1 MFERFDCI
9 FLKSGYFYPFIFRLL
24 RMYND
29 GAGPAA
35 PDLQTTRPRAL
46 SVSELNHQARH
57 LLETSFMQVWVEGEL
72 SGFSQP
78 SSGHWYFSLKDRK
91 CQIRCAMFRGMN
103 QRIRTPPKEGD
114 QVRIRGKVTLYENR
128 GDFQII
134 VEHIEPAGLGA
145 LQQTFEELKLKLQAE
160 GLLDQSQKKPLPST
174 PRHIGVITSA
184 TGAAIH
190 DILTV
195 LARRCPAIPIT
206 LYPTAVQGKA
216 ATTDIVEAIEAARS
230 HGVAD
235 VLIIGRGGGS
245 LEDLWCFNEEAV
257 ARAIAACDI
266 PTVSAVG
273 HEVDVTIADFVADLR
288 APTPSAAAEK
298 ISPDQLQWLQQLR
311 ERQSRLSNAMTLA
324 LKRLSTQLGHLSA
337 RLRDPRRDLM
347 EKAQRMDD
355 LEVRLQKAISQRL
368 TTAGVRHDHL
378 HQRLVTQSPRRQV
391 SASDE
396 ALQRV
401 RERLAS
407 SIDQQLRQRQTK
419 LEHAAQTLNLVS
431 PLATL
436 GRGYAIV
443 RDNHGKIIRDT
454 SQVSPGDTL
463 SARVARGEVQA
474 KVISIKPGDL
484 DPPN

>member
-1 MFERFDCI
+1 MD
-9 FLKSGYFYPFIFRLL
+9 SGFQ
-24 RMYND
+24 D
-29 GAGPAA
+29 S
-35 PDLQTTRPRAL
+35 RPRAL

-57 LLETSFMQVWVEGEL
+57 LLEASFMQVWVEGEL
-72 SGFSQP
+72 SGFSRP

-91 CQIRCAMFRGMN
+91 CQIRCAMFRGFN
-103 QRIRTPPKEGD
+103 QRVREIPKEGD

-145 LQQTFEELKLKLQAE
+145 LQQAFEELKRKLQQE
-160 GLLDQSQKKPLPST
+160 GLFDTARKKPLPTT
-174 PRHIGVITSA
+174 PRHIGVVTSP

-195 LARRCPAIPIT
+195 LARRCPAIPVT
-206 LYPTAVQGKA
+206 LYPTAVQGKP
-216 ATTDIVEAIEAARS
+216 ATADIVRAIDRAVR

-257 ARAIAACDI
+257 ARAIAECPL

-298 ISPDQLQWLQQLR
+298 ISPDQNDWLRQLR
-311 ERQSRLSNAMTLA
+311 ERELRLASAASRA
-324 LKRLSTQLGHLSA
+324 LKRMQTRLEHLSV
-337 RLRDPRRDLM
+337 RLRDPRRELM
-347 EKAQRMDD
+347 DKAQRLDELD
-355 LEVRLQKAISQRL
+355 LRLGKAVARRLERDRVRVEHLGQRL
-368 TTAGVRHDHL
+368 AM
-378 HQRLVTQSPRRQV
+378 QSPARQL
-391 SASDE
+391 SDSQANITLLADRLIRAMRE
-396 ALQRV
+396 TITRQ
-401 RERLAS
+401 RERL
-407 SIDQQLRQRQTK
+407 
-419 LEHAAQTLNLVS
+419 EHIGQTLHVVS

-443 RDNHGKIIRDT
+443 QQENGDIVRRAENLRPGEKIT
-454 SQVSPGDTL
+454 
-463 SARVARGEVQA
+463 ARVASGELEA
-474 KVISIKPGDL
+474 KVISINSGSQ
-484 DPPN
+484 

>member
-1 MFERFDCI
+1 MTPSFQDPQPSFGDTG
-9 FLKSGYFYPFIFRLL
+9 SL
-24 RMYND
+24 R
-29 GAGPAA
+29 P
-35 PDLQTTRPRAL
+35 TRAL

-57 LLETSFMQVWVEGEL
+57 LLESSFMQVWVEGEL
-72 SGFSQP
+72 SSFSRP

-91 CQIRCAMFRGMN
+91 CQVRCAMFRGFN
-103 QRIRTPPKEGD
+103 QRIRTIPKEGD
-114 QVRIRGKVTLYENR
+114 QVRIRGKVTLYESR

-145 LQQTFEELKLKLQAE
+145 LQQAFEELKRKLQAE
-160 GLLDQSQKKPLPST
+160 GLFEAARKKPIPAL
-174 PRHIGVITSA
+174 PRHIGVVTSP

-195 LARRCPAIPIT
+195 LSRRCPAIPVT

-216 ATTDIVEAIEAARS
+216 ATSDIVRAIEQAQS

-257 ARAIAACDI
+257 ARAIASCRI

-298 ISPDQLQWLQQLR
+298 ISPDQTQWLRQLSEQELR
-311 ERQSRLSNAMTLA
+311 ITNAARRALRRLTV
-324 LKRLSTQLGHLSA
+324 QLEHLSA
-337 RLRDPRRDLM
+337 RLRDPRRQLQ
-347 EKAQRMDD
+347 EKAQRMDE
-355 LEVRLQKAISQRL
+355 LELRLGKAIRQKLERHEVRAENLSQRL
-368 TTAGVRHDHL
+368 AM
-378 HQRLVTQSPRRQV
+378 QSPGKQLATSRETLGRI
-391 SASDE
+391 E
-396 ALQRV
+396 
-401 RERLAS
+401 ERLFAATRLT
-407 SIDQQLRQRQTK
+407 IREK
-419 LEHAAQTLNLVS
+419 AKHMEHLAQTLNVVS

-443 RDNHGKIIRDT
+443 RGPSGDIIRKADNL
-454 SQVSPGDTL
+454 SPGDRV
-463 SARVARGEVQA
+463 SARVASGEIEA
-474 KVISIKPGDL
+474 SVISVKSGQE
-484 DPPN
+484 

>member
-1 MFERFDCI
+1 
-9 FLKSGYFYPFIFRLL
+9 
-24 RMYND
+24 MYND
-29 GAGPAA
+29 GSGPAT
-35 PDLQTTRPRAL
+35 PHLQDTRPRAL

-57 LLETSFMQVWVEGEL
+57 LLESSFMQVWVEGEL
-72 SGFSQP
+72 SGFSRP

-91 CQIRCAMFRGMN
+91 CQVRCAMFRGMN

-145 LQQTFEELKLKLQAE
+145 LQQAFEELKRKLLAE
-160 GLLDQSQKKPLPST
+160 GLFDQARKKPLPSL
-174 PRHIGVITSA
+174 PRHIGVVTSP

-195 LARRCPAIPIT
+195 LARRCPAIPVT

-216 ATTDIVEAIEAARS
+216 ATADIVRAIEAAQN

-257 ARAIAACDI
+257 ARAISACRI

-298 ISPDQLQWLQQLR
+298 ISPDQSDWLKQLQER
-311 ERQSRLSNAMTLA
+311 EFRLSNAIGLA
-324 LKRLSTQLGHLSA
+324 LKRLRTQVGHLSA
-337 RLRDPRRDLM
+337 RLRDPRRELL
-347 EKAQRMDD
+347 EKAQRMDE
-355 LEVRLQKAISQRL
+355 LEMRLQKVIRQRL
-368 TTAGVRHDHL
+368 TTVGVRNDHL
-378 HQRLVTQSPRRQV
+378 RQRLVMQSPRRQLSDSQDALRRV
-391 SASDE
+391 S
-396 ALQRV
+396 
-401 RERLAS
+401 ERLVS
-407 SIDQQLRQRQTK
+407 VMQHELKQRRDN
-419 LEHAAQTLNLVS
+419 LEHAAQTLNVVS

-436 GRGYAIV
+436 GRGYSIV
-443 RDNHGKIIRDT
+443 RDSEGQILRDT
-454 SQVSPGDTL
+454 SNVNPGDTI
-463 SARVARGEVQA
+463 SARVAQGEMTA
-474 KVISIKPGDL
+474 KVTSVKSAEETGP
-484 DPPN
+484 

>member
-1 MFERFDCI
+1 
-9 FLKSGYFYPFIFRLL
+9 
-24 RMYND
+24 MYND
-29 GAGPAA
+29 GSGPAT
-35 PDLQTTRPRAL
+35 PHLQDTRPRAL

-57 LLETSFMQVWVEGEL
+57 LLESSFMQVWVEGEL
-72 SGFSQP
+72 SGFSRP

-91 CQIRCAMFRGMN
+91 CQVRCAMFRGMN

-134 VEHIEPAGLGA
+134 VEHVEPAGLGA
-145 LQQTFEELKLKLQAE
+145 LQQAFEELKRKLLAE
-160 GLLDQSQKKPLPST
+160 GLFEQASKKPLPSL
-174 PRHIGVITSA
+174 PRHIGVVTSP

-195 LARRCPAIPIT
+195 LARRCPAIPVT

-216 ATTDIVEAIEAARS
+216 ATADIVRAIEAAQN

-257 ARAIAACDI
+257 ARAIAACRI

-298 ISPDQLQWLQQLR
+298 ISPDQSDWLKQLR
-311 ERQSRLSNAMTLA
+311 DREFRLSNAMGLA

-337 RLRDPRRDLM
+337 RLRDPRRELL
-347 EKAQRMDD
+347 EKAQRMDE
-355 LEVRLQKAISQRL
+355 LELRLRKAIRQRL
-368 TTAGVRHDHL
+368 TTVGVRNDHL
-378 HQRLVTQSPRRQV
+378 RQRLVMQSPHRQLSDSQDALRRV
-391 SASDE
+391 S
-396 ALQRV
+396 
-401 RERLAS
+401 ERLVS
-407 SIDQQLRQRQTK
+407 VMQQDLKQRRDN
-419 LEHAAQTLNLVS
+419 LEHAAQTLNVVS

-436 GRGYAIV
+436 GRGYSIV
-443 RDNHGKIIRDT
+443 RDNNGNILRDA
-454 SQVSPGDTL
+454 SNVNPGDTI
-463 SARVARGEVQA
+463 SARVARGEMTA
-474 KVISIKPGDL
+474 KVTSVKSAEETGP
-484 DPPN
+484 